1 MRHITRRA
9 ALAVAMAVMTVP
21 SLVAQQPQQQKP
33 MTAATPGT
41 VADPTWQGRAKL
53 SDGRVL
59 VTDGAFAID
68 AAVVKVAKLPDRE
81 LPSKV
86 LEDYLKLPHKDECG
100 LNELTAAVSGRTY
113 LTPSGLALSSAYVS
127 YLRRT
132 LGAGSVRFRSGG
144 PLEPIIVLVGGKAV
158 GVLMPVAK

>member
-9 ALAVAMAVMTVP
+9 ALAVAMAVMIVP
-21 SLVAQQPQQQKP
+21 ALVAQRQQP
-33 MTAATPGT
+33 MTPATPGT

-59 VTDGAFAID
+59 VTDGALAID
-68 AAVVKVAKLPDRE
+68 AAVVKVAKLPERE

-132 LGAGSVRFRSGG
+132 LGAGRVRFRSGG
-144 PLEPIIVLVGGKAV
+144 ALEPIIVLVGGKAV
-158 GVLMPVAK
+158 GVLMPVKQ